1 MSYED
6 EQDEIDRNN
15 ADQDAHRYQVLAH
28 EHETKAI
35 AVSNDVITNA
45 ILQAAERGNVAV
57 LEGLIRM
64 RNAEKDRIAK
74 LEFTKDFVKMK
85 PHLPVVIK
93 NHKNPHTKSNYAKL
107 EDINKEIDPVLGRY
121 NFATKHK
128 IINQTETSVTVR
140 VELLHSHGHS
150 EYSDLTMP
158 LDGAGTK
165 GNSNKTDI
173 QAISSTVSY
182 LRRVALCA
190 LLNISTG
197 DDIDGNRVEQ
207 EAKQPAP
214 KPVQK
219 PVEITSHDKMRLYA
233 AFTGG
238 TPEIQKAFFDK
249 FKTKEGIEV
258 SDVTADTFYTLV
270 NIPDATFFHALKR
283 LQDNQVQPINQ
294 PEE

>member
-6 EQDEIDRNN
+6 EQKEIDRKN
-15 ADQDAHRYQVLAH
+15 ADQDAHHYQVLAH

-35 AVSNDVITNA
+35 AASNDVITNA
-45 ILQAAERGNVAV
+45 ILQAAEKGNVNV

-85 PHLPVVIK
+85 PRLKPVIK
-93 NHKNPHTKSNYAKL
+93 KHSNNYTNSTYAKL
-107 EDINKEIDPVLGRY
+107 EDINQEIDPILGEH
-121 NFATKHK
+121 NFATRHK
-128 IINQTETSVTVR
+128 IINQTETSVTIR
-140 VELLHSHGHS
+140 AELLHSHGHS

-158 LDGAGTK
+158 LDNVGSKGA
-165 GNSNKTDI
+165 SNKTNI

-197 DDIDGNRVEQ
+197 DDIDGNKVNH
-207 EAKQPAP
+207 EAHNT
-214 KPVQK
+214 VQK

-238 TPEIQKAFFDK
+238 TPEIQKAFFEA
-249 FKTKEGIEV
+249 FKTKKDKGIEV
-258 SDVTADTFYTLV
+258 SDVTADTFYKLIT
-270 NIPDATFFHALKR
+270 IPDTKFFTSLQK

>member
-6 EQDEIDRNN
+6 EQDEIDRSN
-15 ADQDAHRYQVLAH
+15 ADQDAHHYQVLAH
-28 EHETKAI
+28 EHASKAV
-35 AVSNDVITNA
+35 AASNDIITNA
-45 ILQAAERGNVAV
+45 ILQAAERGNVDV

-107 EDINKEIDPVLGRY
+107 EDINKEIDPVLGKH

-128 IINQTETSVTVR
+128 IIAQTETSVTVR

-197 DDIDGNRVEQ
+197 DDIDGNKVNH
-207 EAKQPAP
+207 EAHNT
-214 KPVQK
+214 VQK

-249 FKTKEGIEV
+249 FNTKEGIEV
-258 SDVTADTFYTLV
+258 SDVTADTFYKFI
-270 NIPDATFFHALKR
+270 NIPDATFFYALKR

>member
-15 ADQDAHRYQVLAH
+15 ADQDAHHYQVLAH
-28 EHETKAI
+28 EHETKAV
-35 AVSNDVITNA
+35 AVSNNVITNA

-140 VELLHSHGHS
+140 VELLHSRGHS

-197 DDIDGNRVEQ
+197 DDIDGNKVNHE
-207 EAKQPAP
+207 AP

-219 PVEITSHDKMRLYA
+219 PVEITSHDKLKLYA
-233 AFTGG
+233 AFTGA

-258 SDVTADTFYTLV
+258 SDVTADTFYKLIT
-270 NIPDATFFHALKR
+270 IPDTKFFTSLQK

>member
-1 MSYED
+1 MSYEN

-15 ADQDAHRYQVLAH
+15 ADQEAHHYQVMAH
-28 EHETKAI
+28 EHESKAV
-35 AVSNDVITNA
+35 AASNDVITNA
-45 ILQAAERGNVAV
+45 ILQAAERGNVDV

-85 PHLPVVIK
+85 PRLKPVIK
-93 NHKNPHTKSNYAKL
+93 KHSNNYTNSTYAKL
-107 EDINKEIDPVLGRY
+107 EDINQEIDPILGEH
-121 NFATKHK
+121 NFATRHK
-128 IINQTETSVTVR
+128 IINQTETSVTIR
-140 VELLHSHGHS
+140 AELLHSHGHS

-158 LDGAGTK
+158 LDNVGSKGA
-165 GNSNKTDI
+165 SNKTNI

-207 EAKQPAP
+207 EAKQPAS

-219 PVEITSHDKMRLYA
+219 PVEITSHDKLKLYA
-233 AFTGG
+233 AFTGA

-258 SDVTADTFYTLV
+258 SDVTADTFYTSI
-270 NIPDATFFHALKR
+270 NIPDATFFYALKR
-283 LQDNQVQPINQ
+283 LQDNQVQPIDQ

>member
-1 MSYED
+1 MSYEN

-15 ADQDAHRYQVLAH
+15 ADQEAHHYQVLAH
-28 EHETKAI
+28 EHESKAV
-35 AVSNDVITNA
+35 AAGNDVITSA
-45 ILQAAERGNVAV
+45 ILQAAERGNVDV

-64 RNAEKDRIAK
+64 RNAEKDRIAR

-85 PHLPVVIK
+85 PKLKTIIK
-93 NHKNPHTKSNYAKL
+93 SHENPHTKSTYAKL
-107 EDINKEIDPVLGRY
+107 EDINKEIDPILGDH
-121 NFATKHK
+121 NFATRHK
-128 IINQTETSVTVR
+128 IINQTETSVTIR
-140 VELLHSHGHS
+140 AELLHSHGHS

-158 LDGAGTK
+158 LDNVGSKGA
-165 GNSNKTDI
+165 SNKTNI

-219 PVEITSHDKMRLYA
+219 PVEITSHDKLKLYA
-233 AFTGG
+233 AFTGA

-258 SDVTADTFYTLV
+258 SDVTADTFYTSI
-270 NIPDATFFHALKR
+270 NIPDATFFYALKR
-283 LQDNQVQPINQ
+283 LQDNQVQPIEQ

>member
-1 MSYED
+1 MSD
-6 EQDEIDRNN
+6 DLLDTDQQN
-15 ADQDAHRYQVLAH
+15 ADQEAYHYQVLAH
-28 EHETKAI
+28 EHEVKT
-35 AVSNDVITNA
+35 SGNDIITTA
-45 ILQAAERGNVAV
+45 ILEAAHRGNSAVLKELIEMKNAER
-57 LEGLIRM
+57 
-64 RNAEKDRIAK
+64 DRVAK
-74 LEFTKDFVKMK
+74 LAFSKAFVEMK
-85 PHLPVVIK
+85 PNLPLVIK
-93 NHKNPHTKSNYAKL
+93 SHKNQHTNSSYAKL
-107 EDINKEIDPVLGRY
+107 EDINAAVDPVLGKH

-128 IINQTETSVTVR
+128 IIAQTNTSVTVR

-158 LDGAGTK
+158 LDGVGTK

-197 DDIDGNRVEQ
+197 DDIDGNKINHE
-207 EAKQPAP
+207 AP

-219 PVEITSHDKMRLYA
+219 PVEITSHDKLKLYA
-233 AFTGG
+233 AFTGA

-258 SDVTADTFYTLV
+258 SDVTSDTFYTFI
-270 NIPDATFFHALKR
+270 NIPDATFFNALKK

>member
-6 EQDEIDRNN
+6 EQKEIDRKN
-15 ADQDAHRYQVLAH
+15 ADQDAHHYQVLAH
-28 EHETKAI
+28 EHESKTI
-35 AVSNDVITNA
+35 AASNDVITNA
-45 ILQAAERGNVAV
+45 ILQAAEKGNVNV

-85 PHLPVVIK
+85 PRLKPVIK
-93 NHKNPHTKSNYAKL
+93 KHSNNYTNSTYAKL
-107 EDINKEIDPVLGRY
+107 EDINQEIDPILGEH
-121 NFATKHK
+121 NFATRHK
-128 IINQTETSVTVR
+128 IINQTETSVTIR
-140 VELLHSHGHS
+140 AELLHSHGHS

-158 LDGAGTK
+158 LDNVGSKGA
-165 GNSNKTDI
+165 SNKTNI

-197 DDIDGNRVEQ
+197 DDIDGNKVNH
-207 EAKQPAP
+207 EAHNT
-214 KPVQK
+214 VQK

-238 TPEIQKAFFDK
+238 TPEIQKAFFEA
-249 FKTKEGIEV
+249 FKTKKDKGIEV
-258 SDVTADTFYTLV
+258 SDVTADTFYKLIT
-270 NIPDATFFHALKR
+270 IPDTKFFTSLQK